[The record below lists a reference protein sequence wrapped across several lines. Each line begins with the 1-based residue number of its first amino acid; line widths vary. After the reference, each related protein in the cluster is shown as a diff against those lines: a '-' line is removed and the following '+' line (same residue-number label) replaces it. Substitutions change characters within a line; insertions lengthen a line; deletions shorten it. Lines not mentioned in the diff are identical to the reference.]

1 MFTRNFLAQLFHPF
15 SNQNWGLFLAVLS
28 YILLPKIYE
37 WNSLYLI
44 GNAITEPD
52 ALAVVSHWRFID
64 LAFEILRDALIFP
77 LFYFIGRSQF
87 SDDEGMESAKFA
99 FIALATLSLSLTFLV
114 WIAPNLFIEAMSTP
128 APLIAKTHEFLQ
140 IKIIALLFSTLQ
152 IFLFT
157 LATALNFKRVIFIFT
172 LIKILIS
179 ISLDSFFFGNFNF
192 SLNLGTCGVACSNA
206 LTELICFL
214 SLLFFMIHICPQLRR
229 LPNLKAWRIV
239 RKDMLNIALWSATA
253 RVIRN
258 VFYFALILKLLNEM
272 GAHALAGYELTMQ
285 IIWGILLVP
294 MLAYAEVCKATLS
307 QQHSSSRIKAALLK
321 MLLTTF
327 LMTSIFFFTT
337 PFWSQIAN
345 FFNADLKLVDISNQI
360 YRILLPGY
368 FLLSFSLIT
377 DSLFYAIGRP
387 KYIAIQAIIVNF
399 LVYLPAYIFYA
410 NDSWQPSMD
419 SVMWLFVI
427 GLICNTLVSIPL
439 VWLAVSEKHKA
450 LTSFSLPSAPS
461 SISIEKA

>member
-1 MFTRNFLAQLFHPF
+1 MLNRNFLTQLFH
-15 SNQNWGLFLAVLS
+15 SLANQNWGLFLAVLS
-28 YILLPKIYE
+28 YMFLPKIYE

-44 GNAITEPD
+44 GNVISEPD

-77 LFYFIGRSQF
+77 LFYFIGRSQL
-87 SDDEGMESAKFA
+87 SNDDGMESAKLA
-99 FIALATLSLSLTFLV
+99 FIALTILSLSLTFFV
-114 WIAPNLFIEAMSTP
+114 WIKPNLLIEAMGTP
-128 APLIAKTHEFLQ
+128 ATLIAKTHEFLQ
-140 IKIIALLFSTLQ
+140 IKIIGVVFSTLQ

-157 LATALNFKRVIFIFT
+157 LATALNFKRIIFIFT

-179 ISLDSFFFGNFNF
+179 VSLDAVFFGNLHF
-192 SLNLGTCGVACSNA
+192 SLNLGTLGVACSNA

-214 SLLFFMIHICPQLRR
+214 SLLFIIIRICPQLRR
-229 LPNLKAWRIV
+229 LPNLKAWRSV
-239 RKDMLNIALWSATA
+239 SKDMLNVAFWSAGA

-258 VFYFALILKLLNEM
+258 VFYFAVILKLLNEM
-272 GAHALAGYELTMQ
+272 SAHALASYELTMQ
-285 IIWGILLVP
+285 IIWGILLIP
-294 MLAYAEVCKATLS
+294 LLAYAEVCKAALS
-307 QQHSSSRIKAALLK
+307 QLYSYSKIKSALLK
-321 MLLTTF
+321 MLLITF
-327 LMTSIFFFTT
+327 FMTSIFFLTT
-337 PFWSQIAN
+337 PFWSSIAN
-345 FFNADLKLVDISNQI
+345 FFNADLKLVDTSSHI
-360 YRILLPGY
+360 YKILLPGY

-387 KYIAIQAIIVNF
+387 KYIAIQAIIVNC
-399 LVYLPAYIFYA
+399 LVYLPAYILYA

-450 LTSFSLPSAPS
+450 LT
-461 SISIEKA
+461 